1 MAAITILTL
10 AQVFWRYI
18 LELPLQWSEEIAR
31 YCFVWVTFLGAA
43 TLMRLQDGHPAIDAL
58 YVRVSSKAQQVMD
71 VVSKLMVVVGS
82 LAIAVGGLRL
92 VLLQW
97 NQLSPS
103 VEIPMAISMAGH
115 FRPAH
120 WSILGYLVPGT
131 VAWKTHHD
139 FCGLSGGVCRPGVR
153 SSSNIHCLLGWRD
166 LAMAAAIPGLSIMT
180 AVTLVA
186 QRMFVGIDVFPP
198 TGDPVVHSRR
208 SDLRSRRYGAMTG

>member
-1 MAAITILTL
+1 VKASAISTRMVELLTKLERLVIAGLMAAITILTL

-82 LAIAVGGLRL
+82 LAIAEGGLRL

-97 NQLSPS
+97 HQLSPS
-103 VEIPMAISMAGH
+103 VEIPMAWIYMVI
-115 FRPAH
+115 F
-120 WSILGYLVPGT
+120 LGPLI
-131 VAWKTHHD
+131 
-139 FCGLSGGVCRPGVR
+139 GVFWVIWC
-153 SSSNIHCLLGWRD
+153 
-166 LAMAAAIPGLSIMT
+166 A
-180 AVTLVA
+180 
-186 QRMFVGIDVFPP
+186 
-198 TGDPVVHSRR
+198 
-208 SDLRSRRYGAMTG
+208 RYGRVEDPS